1 MTNYD
6 DRNRGALFK
15 NERRPT
21 DKHPDY
27 TGEIDVEGVAYRLA
41 GWVRE
46 SKIGKKFL
54 SLAITPL
61 DDQPRRAA
69 PKHEEDEIPF

>member
-15 NERRPT
+15 NERRKT

-27 TGEIDVEGVAYRLA
+27 FGTIDVEGTEYRLA

-46 SKIGKKFL
+46 SKRGKKFL

-61 DDQPRRAA
+61 DDQPRRAE
-69 PKHEEDEIPF
+69 PRHEEDEIPF

>member
-1 MTNYD
+1 MKDYD
-6 DRNRGALFK
+6 NTNRGALFK
-15 NERRPT
+15 NERRKT

-27 TGEIDVEGVAYRLA
+27 TGEIDVQGVAYRLA

-46 SKIGKKFL
+46 SKQGKKFL

-61 DDQPRRAA
+61 DDQPRRAE

>member
-1 MTNYD
+1 MKDYNNT
-6 DRNRGALFK
+6 NRGALFK
-15 NERRPT
+15 NERRKT

-46 SKIGKKFL
+46 SKKGRKFL

-61 DDQPRRAA
+61 DDQPRRA
-69 PKHEEDEIPF
+69 EQEDEIPF